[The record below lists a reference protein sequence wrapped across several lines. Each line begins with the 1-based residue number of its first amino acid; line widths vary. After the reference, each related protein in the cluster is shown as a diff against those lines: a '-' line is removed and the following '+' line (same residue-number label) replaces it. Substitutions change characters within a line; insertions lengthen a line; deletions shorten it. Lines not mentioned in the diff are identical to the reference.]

1 MRGGGIWSRWV
12 CFTSVGGD
20 EVYWLL
26 AGVMVRES
34 LRLSANK
41 FGYRR
46 TRLAEF
52 WLFIICITKV
62 VAGVKSIGLN

>member
-1 MRGGGIWSRWV
+1 MRGGGIWSGRV
-12 CFTSVGGD
+12 CFTSVGDNGL
-20 EVYWLL
+20 YWLL

-52 WLFIICITKV
+52 WLFMICITKV
-62 VAGVKSIGLN
+62 VVGVKSIGLN